1 MHFRVLLTLF
11 HLEGGVHGKMQDQ
24 KKKKEKD
31 PQLMISYRFV
41 LQMKPVEAKIGEI
54 EAP

>member
-1 MHFRVLLTLF
+1 MV
-11 HLEGGVHGKMQDQ
+11 KCKIKQ
-24 KKKKEKD
+24 KKKKKD